1 MKRSKHEREKIIQI
15 SDRSIER
22 SLKTDWTVRFENKRQ
37 MPQKTWGVC
46 NRKTRLIRCR
56 EDLCEV
62 NFLDTLIHELR
73 HAQHP
78 VMFEAEEFISDTST
92 ELAIALL
99 ATGRVRAFPRG

>member
-1 MKRSKHEREKIIQI
+1 MKHKKYDREKVIQI
-15 SDRSIER
+15 SDRSIEKCT
-22 SLKTDWTVRFENKRQ
+22 KTHWTVRFEGKNQ

-46 NRKTRLIRCR
+46 NRKTRIIRCR

>member
-1 MKRSKHEREKIIQI
+1 MKRSKHDRERIIQI
-15 SDRSIER
+15 SDRSIEK

-46 NRKTRLIRCR
+46 NRGKRLIRCR

>member
-1 MKRSKHEREKIIQI
+1 MKRKKHDTEKIIQI
-15 SDRSIER
+15 ADRSIENC
-22 SLKTDWTVRFENKRQ
+22 LKTNWTVRFEKKSQ

-46 NRKTRLIRCR
+46 NRKTHIIRCR